1 MKSSIAAFV
10 TAVSNFSKIN
20 QKFDGSISLLI
31 TGDEEGI
38 AINGTKKVVEYLRKR
53 KEKIDFCLVGE
64 PTNPNKLG
72 EMIKIGRRGSMTGKL
87 SVIGIQGHVAYPNR
101 ANNPSTALVQ
111 ILKELKEIKF
121 DKGTKDFQPT
131 NLEITKI
138 NIDNSADNVIPGLA
152 NASFNIRFNNK
163 HTSYKL
169 KNKINKIIK
178 QICNKNKSKYKIEY
192 SVSGEAFLT
201 KPNKT
206 TFMIQN
212 TIKKVT
218 KIKPKLSTTGG
229 TSDARFIR
237 KIAPCLEFGL
247 VGKTMH
253 KVGECVSL
261 SDLKR
266 LTLIYTK
273 ILDNYFKW
281 KLVLITSDTSQNHDT
296 GPGHPEQIARVSV
309 IVENFKKLN
318 NKNLIWKKPSKVSDD
333 ILLTTHEKNYL
344 NLVKSSFPKKGF
356 SSLDG
361 DTIISPGSKEATFD
375 AVGSIIAAID
385 GVEKKEFRNA
395 FCGVRPPGH
404 HSSQNK
410 AAGFCILNSVSI
422 GANYLLKKYK
432 YKKVAIIDFDV
443 HHGNGTQ
450 DIFYENENAL
460 YFKIN
465 FLFKN

>member
-1 MKSSIAAFV
+1 MQKINELQLAKELIRFPSVTKTDAGVVKFLEKKLKKIGFKTKILEFKEKNSYPVKNLYARLGNESPNFCYAGHLDVVPPGNLNDWTINPFKPAIKKGYLIGRGANDMKSSIAAFV
-10 TAVSNFSKIN
+10 AAVSDFSKKN
-20 QKFDGSISLLI
+20 KKFGGSISLLI

-38 AINGTKKVVEYLRKR
+38 AINGTKKVVEYLKKR
-53 KEKIDFCLVGE
+53 REKIDFCLVGE

-87 SVIGIQGHVAYPNR
+87 SIIGIQGHVAYPNR

-138 NIDNSADNVIPGLA
+138 SIDNLADNVIPGLA
-152 NASFNIRFNNK
+152 NACFNIRFNNK

-169 KNKINKIIK
+169 KNKINNIIK
-178 QICNKNKSKYKIEY
+178 KICNKNKSKYKIEY
-192 SVSGEAFLT
+192 NVSGEAFLT

-212 TIKKVT
+212 IIKKVT
-218 KIKPKLSTTGG
+218 KIKPQLSTTGG

-253 KVGECVSL
+253 QVGECVSL

-273 ILDNYFKW
+273 ILNNYFK
-281 KLVLITSDTSQNHDT
+281 
-296 GPGHPEQIARVSV
+296 
-309 IVENFKKLN
+309 
-318 NKNLIWKKPSKVSDD
+318 
-333 ILLTTHEKNYL
+333 
-344 NLVKSSFPKKGF
+344 
-356 SSLDG
+356 
-361 DTIISPGSKEATFD
+361 
-375 AVGSIIAAID
+375 
-385 GVEKKEFRNA
+385 
-395 FCGVRPPGH
+395 
-404 HSSQNK
+404 
-410 AAGFCILNSVSI
+410 
-422 GANYLLKKYK
+422 
-432 YKKVAIIDFDV
+432 
-443 HHGNGTQ
+443 
-450 DIFYENENAL
+450 
-460 YFKIN
+460 
-465 FLFKN
+465 